1 MESTTEENWMVRN
14 SSQSETATAFS
25 RLHEHFEQRVRQQ
38 GDMEILCACRGH
50 DTTEQ
55 ERQDRRATLLR

>member
-25 RLHEHFEQRVRQQ
+25 RLHEHFEQGYGSEVTFWRFY
-38 GDMEILCACRGH
+38 A
-50 DTTEQ
+50 
-55 ERQDRRATLLR
+55 RAEVMTQLSRSARIAGLLS